1 MDVSLVAACDM
12 TANDNYGRGWDV
24 ISGVF
29 LSVEGISKYRS
40 CIMCDLCCTCCHLLK
55 KSYTAALEK
64 GRPG

>member
-1 MDVSLVAACDM
+1 MDVSLLATCDM
-12 TANDNYGRGWDV
+12 RVNDNYRKGWNV

-40 CIMCDLCCTCCHLLK
+40 CIMCDLYCTCCHLLK
-55 KSYTAALEK
+55 KPHTAALEK